1 MGAGI
6 LPTTIHNNKIYFLFG
21 KENKYNDTPGWSD
34 FGGGKDSNESQKE
47 TAIREG
53 TEELT
58 GFLGLEKD
66 LKKKLNKYG
75 TYNINYGNYRTHI
88 FPIEYDDKLPFYY
101 NNNQVF
107 LQKMLDPNIIQKTK
121 IFEKE
126 KIKWIGIDEIGHMKK
141 KFRSFYQNMIDLI
154 LKEQPKIEIFI
165 RKNIDKHGKCKSIK

>member
-34 FGGGKDSNESQKE
+34 FGGGKDSSESQKE

-75 TYNINYGNYRTHI
+75 THIIDNKNYRTHI
-88 FPIEYDDKLPFYY
+88 FPMEYDDKLPFYY
-101 NNNQVF
+101 NNNQLF

-126 KIKWIGIDEIGHMKK
+126 KIRWIGIDEIGKMKK
-141 KFRSFYQNMIDLI
+141 KFRSFYQNTIDLI

-165 RKNIDKHGKCKSIK
+165 RKNIDKHGKCKRKE